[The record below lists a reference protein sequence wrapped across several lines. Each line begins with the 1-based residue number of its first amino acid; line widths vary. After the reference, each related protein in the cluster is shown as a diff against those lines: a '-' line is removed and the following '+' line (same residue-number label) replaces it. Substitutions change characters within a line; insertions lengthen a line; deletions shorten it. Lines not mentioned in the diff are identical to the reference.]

1 MFDDSLIQDMAER
14 GEEIFR
20 CALYLYA
27 NYVDMATQYAVSHGG
42 GGGSQSSLPWGRK
55 EDEDDRA
62 WALRCLQR
70 AHHMMK
76 PSGSRSV
83 KRK

>member
-1 MFDDSLIQDMAER
+1 
-14 GEEIFR
+14 
-20 CALYLYA
+20 
-27 NYVDMATQYAVSHGG
+27 MATQYAVSHGG